1 MSSWTRI
8 YDKCWTRLSNEHNS
22 PLPTR
27 KVDFNP
33 QSPYKNHKVRW
44 RTHYG
49 NMRWITTKQTR
60 SLIFNM
66 QNSLLI
72 DLVLTDR
79 RNLSV
84 TRPKSAHGKS
94 SSGRFSFSAT
104 RNASTKATKYV
115 TFGFPFH
122 ILVFFL
128 FEESLNVSV
137 RKRYIFFSVLAAI
150 IRKNFDKQT
159 WIENGEGFTVHSS
172 TWPSGAKGE
181 WRISSWLAISN
192 TREKTR
198 IFSRVLLRLFSGLEI
213 LK

>member
-1 MSSWTRI
+1 MAHSLW
-8 YDKCWTRLSNEHNS
+8 EHALNH
-22 PLPTR
+22 
-27 KVDFNP
+27 
-33 QSPYKNHKVRW
+33 YKTNKGPNFQYAKFPV
-44 RTHYG
+44 
-49 NMRWITTKQTR
+49 
-60 SLIFNM
+60 
-66 QNSLLI
+66 I
-72 DLVLTDR
+72 DLLLTDR

-94 SSGRFSFSAT
+94 SSCRFSFSAT
-104 RNASTKATKYV
+104 RNASTEATKYV

-192 TREKTR
+192 TCYYGISQGWKSLNNTVGYTIKEF
-198 IFSRVLLRLFSGLEI
+198 IVLSDIHIRWKKKSWLVLEGV
-213 LK
+213 KPRTFP